1 MKQIKYLLLVFLI
14 APILLCGCAG
24 KEEEELDDPFIYYL
38 TMEGTGIEK
47 RAFDWRGETP
57 EEEIRN
63 ILHALCEP
71 DESGKFRAAIP
82 ENVEIQSFSIENT
95 KLELHF
101 SKGYRKLDCA
111 QEVLC
116 RAAIVQTLVQ
126 IEEVGLVKFYVEN
139 EPIQDNDGAEIGY
152 MNADDFVQNTGE
164 TLGSFQKVE
173 LSLCV
178 PDKEGNALICEVRD
192 IRYNSNIAVEKVI
205 IEQLMTKK
213 AIANELII
221 MPPETKLLGVTVKD
235 GICYVNFDEGFQ
247 ISGYTINP
255 ELSIAAIVNSI
266 IDNSTAS
273 QVQISINGKTDVKF
287 QNTVDLSKPLT
298 KSEKFMEEK

>member
-1 MKQIKYLLLVFLI
+1 MRERKHWLLSFLI
-14 APILLCGCAG
+14 ISCVLCGCSVQR
-24 KEEEELDDPFIYYL
+24 ELKPGEQFICYL

-47 RAFDWRGETP
+47 KAFDWSGGNVEK
-57 EEEIRN
+57 EVQN
-63 ILHALCEP
+63 ILDALCEP

-82 ENVEIQSFSIENT
+82 ENVEVQSVNIENR
-95 KLELHF
+95 KIDIHF
-101 SKGYRKLDCA
+101 SKGYRKLESA

-116 RAAIVQTLVQ
+116 RAAVVQSLTQVKD
-126 IEEVGLVKFYVEN
+126 IELVKFYIEN
-139 EPIQDNDGAEIGY
+139 EPILSKTGAEIGY
-152 MNADDFVQNTGE
+152 MSAEDFVQNTGE
-164 TLGSFQKVE
+164 TLGSVQQVE
-173 LSLCV
+173 VSLWI
-178 PDKEGNALICEVRD
+178 PNKEGDALINEVRNV
-192 IRYNSNIAVEKVI
+192 RHNNNIPVEKLV

-213 AIANELII
+213 SIANELII

-255 ELSIAAIVNSI
+255 ELTIAAIVDSI
-266 IDNSTAS
+266 VSNSTAS

-298 KSEKFMEEK
+298 KSNGYVEVE